1 MTYCARAV
9 ASSKWGLLG
18 LVLIALPLQAQRF
31 AMDLFHP
38 GRVYLYESD
47 TLEGMVKYDFSA
59 EQVQVQIGDRLL
71 SYNTAKLNKV
81 EISDE
86 ASKALREFVVF
97 EYSLNQN
104 GYELPVLF
112 EFLLDG
118 KIQVLSREAIIWE
131 TVSNFMSPY
140 SMPVTMSQRR
150 LVTTLYF
157 RSLASGKIKRYTFHK
172 SDLMNYLRSKSG
184 QLKQY
189 MKTNKLK
196 ATRKEDVLL
205 IIDYFNQLR

>member
-1 MTYCARAV
+1 M
-9 ASSKWGLLG
+9 LL
-18 LVLIALPLQAQRF
+18 LQGQVVIAQRF
-31 AMDLFHP
+31 AMDAFHP
-38 GRVYLYESD
+38 GKVYLYEGD
-47 TLEGMVKYDFSA
+47 TLEGMVKYDFGA
-59 EQVQVQIGDRLL
+59 EQVQIQIGDRLL
-71 SYNTAKLNKV
+71 SYNSAKLNKV
-81 EISDE
+81 AIKDE
-86 ASKALREFVVF
+86 STKALREFVVF

-104 GYELPVLF
+104 GYDLPVLF

-118 KIQVLSREAIIWE
+118 KIQVLAREVIVWE

-157 RSLASGKIKRYTFHK
+157 RSSLTGKVKKYTFHK
-172 SDLMNYLRSKSG
+172 ADLMNYVRSRSS
-184 QLKQY
+184 QVKQY